1 MKHLISLSLKYIRRQ
16 KLRTVLTF
24 MCIMLSAFILASVCT
39 YGSCSFETLKRS
51 TIEDEGTWEI
61 DVTGWLNETPDRSKA
76 VKIAE
81 NHPVTDDY
89 HNGTMWNLVLFG
101 SQGAPFI
108 EVSDGKTVKRVSTA
122 MSYKG
127 EGNSE
132 LSNGKYSEDMNSIT
146 IDENGDGVFVS
157 ELIRNMGYSK
167 GDTVTLTLRPAIGII
182 DENSEEIKEIRAELK
197 EKNGTEYTSSDPE
210 FEDLPE
216 DIKKKAQNTSMLSS
230 LRKHGIWLNEYPL
243 TDIVYGKPVEYTF
256 KIAGFYNPRYTGGLN
271 DEQLFIGNTKDTN
284 IDLSVLKKKNSDCDY
299 LEGWYSDT
307 LKLRLIDGCE
317 YDEALKELFTAL
329 GHDYNTEFYDTDRFL
344 LKENTTLLALEWKS
358 PYAIYKIIP
367 TIIVPMLIV
376 LLITWF
382 ISRFV
387 IDNAFEMAVHERST
401 HFAALRIMGASR
413 GQIAFV
419 VLMEALFYCI
429 TAVPLGIVIAVLL
442 CRFSFTA
449 LIKAGVPD
457 FKFSADPKIIAI
469 GAALTVIAILIS
481 AYTSAM
487 WASRKLSPAEALN
500 FGKPKSRKRKL
511 RKSRSKL
518 NLSSKKFL
526 RRYTKKNIK
535 CSKSRFIVA
544 TITMGLGVFMFT
556 LTALMGSHIYKT
568 FMDVRFGNLFDMMV
582 MDYYSSDPDD
592 PTAEPDSYFGN
603 KEIFSEYTLYRNDY
617 LAFTD
622 ESIAAIDANGLI
634 DSDTAKS
641 PSFLLIYAANEG
653 GYKKYGLDELT
664 GMSYEE
670 FRDSKGVI
678 FNNSNASIDHATDR
692 QTEVTPRYY
701 RKLDTPVKIT
711 CKGSFRG
718 GELSKE
724 IILKSKDLNIIG
736 VSSTP
741 LLRNTLI
748 LPLEMINSNSFDIEL
763 TVNGKEHYAEAE
775 KLFDSFTRNTSCDFY
790 ENIYMIGTG
799 ALELFKAVIR
809 IIFVFLASIWLV
821 GILSMIN
828 SVNTSVL
835 NRSRELM
842 MLRSVGM
849 TRKQLRRSVIL
860 ETVMFS
866 STAAITGTILGV
878 VCFLLFVCFILQNM
892 YLMSLSGIVIVVI
905 LSLTVNIIIAL
916 LSALPAIRNLGRVES
931 IAQAA
936 NG

>member
-61 DVTGWLNETPDRSKA
+61 DITGWLNETPDRSKA

-89 HNGTMWNLVLFG
+89 HYGTNFG
-101 SQGAPFI
+101 LLCPSNQVTSFI
-108 EVSDGKTVKRVSTA
+108 EVSDGKTVKRVSHAT
-122 MSYKG
+122 SYKG

-132 LSNGKYSEDMNSIT
+132 LSNGSEDANSIS
-146 IDENGDGVFVS
+146 IDENADGVFVS
-157 ELIRNMGYSK
+157 ELIRSMGYSK
-167 GDTVTLTLRPAIGII
+167 GDTVTITLRPAIGVI

-216 DIKKKAQNTSMLSS
+216 EIKKKAQNTSMRSS
-230 LRKHGIWLNEYPL
+230 LRKHGILLNEYPL
-243 TDIVYGKPVEYTF
+243 TDIVYGKPVKYTF
-256 KIAGFYNPRYTGGLN
+256 KIAGFYNPRYTAVIN
-271 DEQLFIGNTKDTN
+271 DEQLFIANTKDTN
-284 IDLSVLKKKNSDCDY
+284 VDFSVVKKKNSDCDY
-299 LEGWYSDT
+299 FEGWYSDT

-317 YDEALKELFTAL
+317 YDKALQELFTAL
-329 GHDYNTEFYDTDRFL
+329 GHDYNTEFYDTDRFPL
-344 LKENTTLLALEWKS
+344 GENTTLLALEWKS
-358 PYAIYKIIP
+358 PYAIYKMIP
-367 TIIVPMLIV
+367 TIIVPLLIV

-419 VLMEALFYCI
+419 VLAEALFYCV
-429 TAVPLGIVIAVLL
+429 TAVPLGIVTAVLL

-449 LIKAGVPD
+449 LIKAGVPN
-457 FKFSADPKIIAI
+457 FRFSADPKVIAI

-511 RKSRSKL
+511 RRSKSKL

-526 RRYTKKNIK
+526 RRYTRKNIR
-535 CSKSRFIVA
+535 CAKSRFIVA

-568 FMDVRFGNLFDMMV
+568 FMDVRFGDLFDMMV
-582 MDYYSSDPDD
+582 LGYYSSDSDN
-592 PTAEPDSYFGN
+592 PTAEPDSYFGD
-603 KEIFSEYTLYRNDY
+603 KEIFSEYTLYNYDY
-617 LAFTD
+617 LNFTED
-622 ESIAAIDANGLI
+622 SIAAIDANGLI
-634 DSDTAKS
+634 DSEVAKS
-641 PSFLLIYAANEG
+641 PSFLSIYSTNEG

-678 FNNSNASIDHATDR
+678 FNNCNVTIDPLTDR
-692 QTEVTPRYY
+692 QTEISPRYY
-701 RKLDTPVKIT
+701 RKLDTPLKIT
-711 CKGSFRG
+711 CKGKLRG
-718 GELSKE
+718 GELTSDS
-724 IILKSKDLNIIG
+724 ILKSNDLNIIG

-741 LLRNTLI
+741 LLRNSLI
-748 LPLEMINSNSFDIEL
+748 LPLEMTDTNYYDIEL
-763 TVNGKEHYAEAE
+763 TVNGKEHYPEAE
-775 KLFDSFTRNTSCDFY
+775 KLFNSFIGNASCDFY
-790 ENIYMIGTG
+790 ENVYMIGTG

-809 IIFVFLASIWLV
+809 ILFIFLASIWLV

-849 TRKQLRRSVIL
+849 TRRQLRKSVIL
-860 ETVMFS
+860 ETIMFS
-866 STAAITGTILGV
+866 STAAIAGTILGV
-878 VCFLLFVCFILQNM
+878 VCFLLFVFFIMQNI
-892 YLMSLSGIVIVVI
+892 YLMSVSSIVIVVI
-905 LSLTVNIIIAL
+905 LSLTVNIVIAL
-916 LSALPAIRNLGRVES
+916 LSALPAIRSLGRVES